1 MNMAQPPTPP
11 NAPATPRP
19 LMGASIPSDAN
30 SYIDDL
36 ADTYT
41 MEQLKQKNRIAPSTY
56 NVLAMEKLQGEI
68 NATAR
73 ELALAQAAK
82 QQEDG
87 ITGTIAERKPAELRN
102 SVDELNRILGAGA
115 APMQQPQGQPQMAAQ
130 GGIIGYSNGGM
141 NDQPKVD
148 AGSFVAE
155 YGQEALDLIDEY
167 PEAANMLGLGLSVD
181 TARGVMAAQPIIIGS
196 VLKDPRKVV
205 QALGQ
210 LKNIKL
216 KDVQDFGTKTLDRL
230 RTLAAP
236 KKGDKGKGT
245 TREDRGSKEKFD
257 AERARLEAERRASGP
272 QTVKDFPDTARP
284 RVSGTL
290 GPPSSGPSQTVLK
303 GGERVPRG
311 QELAPRTTQQPD
323 AAKSGIMS
331 RMKDSVANMS
341 TKKKLGVAAGAGAL
355 GYGLDALYDKLT
367 EEERPAKKQVEDV
380 VDAKIDTDGS
390 PPGSSFEVLEK
401 ILDEDQD
408 FLTRGQQLS
417 PKAEDR
423 LGPMLEQ
430 YKKDAGIN
438 LSQVGAE
445 ASRDYLDRLGRDEK
459 LEKVNEIFA
468 NYKESFEKLYSDE
481 KLSRQ
486 RRMAA
491 FSNATG
497 DSVGQVLANMQK
509 GFLATEKAQDAIIQA
524 HLLKV
529 AGHELKALEIDIQ
542 MFDKGEER
550 AMAVQKIAAA
560 DRLEARRMLGE
571 ATREEKADY
580 IKYANYLRDQNDTRI
595 NNWLR
600 MVEQFAADFRAT
612 DERDLAEVS
621 AAREFQASMLTLRQN
636 GIRSYLNANS
646 EYKELMETLQTAMLE
661 GKTLFPAEQE
671 RLDRLYEFA
680 RMAVDLEIDAELRV
694 KEQMAEETIAKYDQ
708 NRGLSATE
716 RALSALS
723 EATNQT

>member
-36 ADTYT
+36 ADTHT

-73 ELALAQAAK
+73 ELAIAQAAK

-115 APMQQPQGQPQMAAQ
+115 APMQQPQGQTQMAAQ
-130 GGIIGYSNGGM
+130 GGIIGYSNGGGVEETEEVSWGELASEIGSDVV
-141 NDQPKVD
+141 NDMMANP
-148 AGSFVAE
+148 GE
-155 YGQEALDLIDEY
+155 YG
-167 PEAANMLGLGLSVD
+167 MLLGGLGLSLLP
-181 TARGVMAAQPIIIGS
+181 TGV
-196 VLKDPRKVV
+196 
-205 QALGQ
+205 GQ
-210 LKNIKL
+210 LTGAARTVTGLGGIVSRTNIINKIRNAVSKPIETL
-216 KDVQDFGTKTLDRL
+216 KTIR
-230 RTLAAP
+230 
-236 KKGDKGKGT
+236 KGDKGKGT
-245 TREDRGSKEKFD
+245 TREQRGSAEKFD
-257 AERARLEAERRASGP
+257 AERARLQEMRGEGPTTVPSGAPRPRSDVEVDASGIAKLAGRE
-272 QTVKDFPDTARP
+272 V
-284 RVSGTL
+284 
-290 GPPSSGPSQTVLK
+290 GP
-303 GGERVPRG
+303 
-311 QELAPRTTQQPD
+311 
-323 AAKSGIMS
+323 AKSPMS
-331 RMKDSVANMS
+331 RMGDRVSNLKDKLPSP
-341 TKKKLGVAAGAGAL
+341 KKAAVGAGVLGGA
-355 GYGLDALYDKLT
+355 GYGLSTLLPDDLDMANRPDADKNKT
-367 EEERPAKKQVEDV
+367 KV
-380 VDAKIDTDGS
+380 S
-390 PPGSSFEVLEK
+390 PPPPDVDNKSGSSFEVLEK

-408 FLTRGQQLS
+408 FLTKGQQLS
-417 PKAEDR
+417 PKAEER

-430 YKKDAGIN
+430 YKKDAGVN

-445 ASRDYLDRLGRDEK
+445 ASKDYLDRLGRDEK

-468 NYKESFEKLYSDE
+468 NYKESFEELYSDE

-550 AMAVQKIAAA
+550 AMAVQQIAAA

-580 IKYANYLRDQNDTRI
+580 IKYANYLNNQNNTRI
-595 NNWLR
+595 DNWLR
-600 MVEQFAADFRAT
+600 MVEQFAADYRAI

-621 AAREFQASMLTLRQN
+621 AAREFQASLLT
-636 GIRSYLNANS
+636 IRDTGVQSYLDAS
-646 EYKELMETLQTAMLE
+646 DEYKELMETLLAAVLE
-661 GKTLFPAEQE
+661 GKKLFPAEQK
-671 RLDRLYEFA
+671 RLDKLYEIA
-680 RMAVDLEIDAELRV
+680 RMAAELRIAPELRV
-694 KEQMAEETIAKYDQ
+694 KEQMADETIKKYDQ

>member
-1 MNMAQPPTPP
+1 MNIAQPPTPP

-73 ELALAQAAK
+73 ELKLAQAAK

-115 APMQQPQGQPQMAAQ
+115 APMQQPQGQTQMAAQ
-130 GGIIGYSNGGM
+130 GGIIGYSNGGGVEETEEVSWGELASEIGSDAV
-141 NDQPKVD
+141 NDMMANP
-148 AGSFVAE
+148 GE
-155 YGQEALDLIDEY
+155 YG
-167 PEAANMLGLGLSVD
+167 MLLGNLGLSLLP
-181 TARGVMAAQPIIIGS
+181 TGV
-196 VLKDPRKVV
+196 
-205 QALGQ
+205 GQ
-210 LKNIKL
+210 LAGVARTATGLGGIISRTNIINKIKKAVSKPIETL
-216 KDVQDFGTKTLDRL
+216 KTIR
-230 RTLAAP
+230 
-236 KKGDKGKGT
+236 KGDKGT
-245 TREDRGSKEKFD
+245 
-257 AERARLEAERRASGP
+257 ERADFEVSPGGIAVPRDLRTGQLRPDSSAVPAGQSGVP
-272 QTVKDFPDTARP
+272 KGQEI
-284 RVSGTL
+284 
-290 GPPSSGPSQTVLK
+290 GPSAGKLK
-303 GGERVPRG
+303 RMGYKYSQLSPMKKYGYPVGAGILGG
-311 QELAPRTTQQPD
+311 LAYDYFTDDLDMANRPD
-323 AAKSGIMS
+323 AG
-331 RMKDSVANMS
+331 
-341 TKKKLGVAAGAGAL
+341 KK
-355 GYGLDALYDKLT
+355 
-367 EEERPAKKQVEDV
+367 VEDV
-380 VDAKIDTDGS
+380 VDNKKIDDSSS
-390 PPGSSFEVLEK
+390 PGNTFEILSK
-401 ILDEDQD
+401 ILDKNQN
-408 FLTRGQQLS
+408 FLTKGQKLS

-423 LGPMLEQ
+423 LGPMFDQ
-430 YKKDAGIN
+430 YEKDAGID

-459 LEKVNEIFA
+459 LKKVNEIFA

-550 AMAVQKIAAA
+550 AMAVQQIAAA

-694 KEQMAEETIAKYDQ
+694 KEQMADETIAKYDQ
-708 NRGLSATE
+708 DRGLSATE

>member
-11 NAPATPRP
+11 NAPATPQP
-19 LMGASIPSDAN
+19 LMGASIPSDVG
-30 SYIDDL
+30 SHIEDL
-36 ADTYT
+36 ADTHT

-82 QQEDG
+82 QREDG
-87 ITGTIAERKPAELRN
+87 PTGTIAERKPAELRN

-196 VLKDPRKVV
+196 VLRDPRKVV

-230 RTLAAP
+230 RTLATP

-257 AERARLEAERRASGP
+257 AERARLQEMRGEEPTTSPSG
-272 QTVKDFPDTARP
+272 ALRP
-284 RVSGTL
+284 RSDVEVGT
-290 GPPSSGPSQTVLK
+290 SGPSQTVLK

-367 EEERPAKKQVEDV
+367 EEERPAKKQVEDA
-380 VDAKIDTDGS
+380 VDAKKIDDS
-390 PPGSSFEVLEK
+390 PPGSSFEILSKVLG
-401 ILDEDQD
+401 DEDQD

>member
-1 MNMAQPPTPP
+1 
-11 NAPATPRP
+11 
-19 LMGASIPSDAN
+19 
-30 SYIDDL
+30 
-36 ADTYT
+36 
-41 MEQLKQKNRIAPSTY
+41 
-56 NVLAMEKLQGEI
+56 
-68 NATAR
+68 
-73 ELALAQAAK
+73 
-82 QQEDG
+82 
-87 ITGTIAERKPAELRN
+87 
-102 SVDELNRILGAGA
+102 
-115 APMQQPQGQPQMAAQ
+115 
-130 GGIIGYSNGGM
+130 
-141 NDQPKVD
+141 
-148 AGSFVAE
+148 
-155 YGQEALDLIDEY
+155 
-167 PEAANMLGLGLSVD
+167 
-181 TARGVMAAQPIIIGS
+181 
-196 VLKDPRKVV
+196 
-205 QALGQ
+205 
-210 LKNIKL
+210 
-216 KDVQDFGTKTLDRL
+216 
-230 RTLAAP
+230 
-236 KKGDKGKGT
+236 
-245 TREDRGSKEKFD
+245 
-257 AERARLEAERRASGP
+257 
-272 QTVKDFPDTARP
+272 
-284 RVSGTL
+284 
-290 GPPSSGPSQTVLK
+290 
-303 GGERVPRG
+303 
-311 QELAPRTTQQPD
+311 
-323 AAKSGIMS
+323 
-331 RMKDSVANMS
+331 MKDSVANMS
-341 TKKKLGVAAGAGAL
+341 TKKKLGIGAGAGAL

-367 EEERPAKKQVEDV
+367 EEERPAAGE
-380 VDAKIDTDGS
+380 KIDTPEMVKAYGQMMKGS
-390 PPGSSFEVLEK
+390 TVPAKNTGLYPSDTPFEIVSK
-401 ILDEDQD
+401 QFGAEDKD
-408 FLTRGQQLS
+408 FLTKGQQLS

-423 LGPMLEQ
+423 LGPMLDQ
-430 YKKDAGIN
+430 YKKDAGVN

-445 ASRDYLDRLGRDEK
+445 ASKDYLDRLGRDEK

-636 GIRSYLNANS
+636 GVRSYLNANS

-680 RMAVDLEIDAELRV
+680 RMAVDLEIEAELRV

>member
-11 NAPATPRP
+11 NAPAPPQP
-19 LMGASIPSDAN
+19 LMGASVPNDVSSHIE
-30 SYIDDL
+30 DL
-36 ADTYT
+36 ADTHT

-82 QQEDG
+82 QREDG
-87 ITGTIAERKPAELRN
+87 PTGTIAERKPAELRN

-257 AERARLEAERRASGP
+257 AERARLQEMRGEEPTTSPSGAL
-272 QTVKDFPDTARP
+272 KP
-284 RVSGTL
+284 RSDVEVGT
-290 GPPSSGPSQTVLK
+290 SGPSQTVLK

-311 QELAPRTTQQPD
+311 QELATRTTQQPD

-380 VDAKIDTDGS
+380 VDAKIDTDDS

-580 IKYANYLRDQNDTRI
+580 IKYANYLKDQNDTRI

-723 EATNQT
+723 EAKNQT

>member
-19 LMGASIPSDAN
+19 LMGASIPSDVG
-30 SYIDDL
+30 SHIEDL
-36 ADTYT
+36 ADTHT

-130 GGIIGYSNGGM
+130 GGIIGYSNGGGVGGTEEVSWGELASEIGSDVV
-141 NDQPKVD
+141 NDMMANP
-148 AGSFVAE
+148 GE
-155 YGQEALDLIDEY
+155 YG
-167 PEAANMLGLGLSVD
+167 MLLGNLGLSLLP
-181 TARGVMAAQPIIIGS
+181 TGV
-196 VLKDPRKVV
+196 
-205 QALGQ
+205 GQ
-210 LKNIKL
+210 LAGVARTATGLGGIVSRTNIINKIRNAVSKPIETL
-216 KDVQDFGTKTLDRL
+216 KTIR
-230 RTLAAP
+230 
-236 KKGDKGKGT
+236 KGDKGKGT
-245 TREDRGSKEKFD
+245 TREDRGSAEKFD
-257 AERARLEAERRASGP
+257 AERARLQEMRGEGPTTVPSGAPRPRSDVEVDASGVAKLAGREVGP
-272 QTVKDFPDTARP
+272 VK
-284 RVSGTL
+284 
-290 GPPSSGPSQTVLK
+290 SS
-303 GGERVPRG
+303 
-311 QELAPRTTQQPD
+311 
-323 AAKSGIMS
+323 MS
-331 RMKDSVANMS
+331 RMKDRVSNLKDKLPS
-341 TKKKLGVAAGAGAL
+341 PKKAAVGAGVLGGA
-355 GYGLDALYDKLT
+355 GYGLSTLLPDDLDMANRPDADKNG
-367 EEERPAKKQVEDV
+367 AGVGGGG
-380 VDAKIDTDGS
+380 GS
-390 PPGSSFEVLEK
+390 STATAGDDKPKSSFEILSKV
-401 ILDEDQD
+401 LDEDQD
-408 FLTRGQQLS
+408 FLTKGQQLS

-423 LGPMLEQ
+423 LGPMLDQ
-430 YKKDAGIN
+430 YKKDAGIS

-445 ASRDYLDRLGRDEK
+445 ASKDYLDRLGRDEK

-580 IKYANYLRDQNDTRI
+580 IKYANYFRDQNDTRI

-636 GIRSYLNANS
+636 GIRSYLNAS
-646 EYKELMETLQTAMLE
+646 DEYKELMETLQAAMLE
-661 GKTLFPAEQE
+661 GKKLFPAEQE
-671 RLDRLYEFA
+671 RLDQIYKIA